1 MRGAFGLDFCAVML
15 KVAEPVVDFKG
26 SKRPSHAQ
34 LKQCNRTDGI
44 AKLIMCGTGVCG
56 SRPRVCDLRHWRCSL
71 VVSLTSLEEPMVGR
85 PAPCMASI
93 RVLKRDSRAEG
104 VEGPRCQVRGAK
116 SEVPSPRCQVRDAR
130 NVACSFAT
138 LVLVT
143 LRVIDFMAPYRRLI
157 DEASSSQPQYIS
169 TRP

>member
-85 PAPCMASI
+85 PAPCRASI

-104 VEGPRCQVRGAK
+104 VEGWAVGGVRDAKFEMPSSRCQVRDAK
-116 SEVPSPRCQVRDAR
+116 SEMPSPRCQVRDAR
-130 NVACSFAT
+130 MW
-138 LVLVT
+138 L
-143 LRVIDFMAPYRRLI
+143 APSPHL
-157 DEASSSQPQYIS
+157 SS
-169 TRP
+169 